1 MAALM
6 PPFLIIVYMTN
17 KFTFIYLKFIL
28 AITFFLLSYN
38 SFSKHN
44 VVTFKAIAFAVVA
57 IAWTLLGI
65 YNFKKWKVNNG
76 IDYK

>member
-1 MAALM
+1 
-6 PPFLIIVYMTN
+6 MTN

-44 VVTFKAIAFAVVA
+44 AITFKAIAFAVVA

-76 IDYK
+76 VDYK